1 MSEDIK
7 IKEAVVDSRIN
18 KVLSLRT
25 DSVTMLESLDAIS
38 EFYKENTIDARRSLR
53 HDIELQNINLAK
65 KFLDEFKIVKE
76 RLEDLEVQSVL
87 LENACSTLASKVS
100 DADNN
105 MKMFMEKASD
115 LEGKRNSYIIQKKEI
130 ESFLSKF
137 QLTNQEVDTLYRA
150 PIDDPTTAKEFFEA
164 LKRLRIAYTDCKIMV
179 EQHCY
184 SAGFELLEILGQHQE
199 MAYQR
204 LFEWVKTKCDSLTES
219 GTTEDIDTMLQ
230 TAVRYLRKLPIYYS
244 QCQDLIV
251 NSRRTQLVQKFIV
264 ALTQGGPASGRGS
277 VGRAIDLHAH
287 DAIRYVGDML
297 AWMHQAVASEEEF
310 LQAVFG
316 EDEKTKR
323 GKNDIS
329 SSSNEL
335 DKPSDMEQS
344 GESIL
349 QGFSIPELL
358 ARSLQGLGRPLRMR
372 IMQTLETR
380 TGLESWYT
388 LTDLLCF
395 YEITFRRLVPMENS
409 VHSAIKGCLNECKR
423 LFMAA
428 LNKQA
433 ESLTQSPPSYPLDL
447 TVSHVTKECSRQI
460 HEILKVYGAAL
471 SPLPFDK
478 DDQCHVDAVLGCIIQ
493 PLLQAC
499 RLSGQPLQKGDM
511 AIFMLNNV
519 SSIQHELREAAKRS
533 SNVKAAAETWF
544 TLLEQETNTWISVIV
559 SEEAG
564 KTLKRSDLDKLL
576 ELVEILPEGLIANE
590 QPGLS
595 QDRIGTV
602 MRAFYASL
610 FSTIAPQFERLQN
623 PELREITR
631 KQTAE
636 AVADAHA
643 VIYKFILSR
652 DCYDKSILAHTIDE
666 VKVLLGIS

>member
-1 MSEDIK
+1 
-7 IKEAVVDSRIN
+7 
-18 KVLSLRT
+18 
-25 DSVTMLESLDAIS
+25 
-38 EFYKENTIDARRSLR
+38 
-53 HDIELQNINLAK
+53 
-65 KFLDEFKIVKE
+65 
-76 RLEDLEVQSVL
+76 
-87 LENACSTLASKVS
+87 
-100 DADNN
+100 
-105 MKMFMEKASD
+105 
-115 LEGKRNSYIIQKKEI
+115 
-130 ESFLSKF
+130 
-137 QLTNQEVDTLYRA
+137 
-150 PIDDPTTAKEFFEA
+150 
-164 LKRLRIAYTDCKIMV
+164 MV

-184 SAGFELLEILGQHQE
+184 SAGFELLELLGQHQE

-204 LFEWVKTKCDSLTES
+204 LFEWVKTKCDALSES
-219 GTTEDIDTMLQ
+219 GTTDDIDIMLQ

-264 ALTQGGPASGRGS
+264 ALTQGGSGSGSSGRGS

-287 DAIRYVGDML
+287 DAVRYVGDML

-310 LQAVFG
+310 LHAVFG
-316 EDEKTKR
+316 ENDKNRQKKDE
-323 GKNDIS
+323 S
-329 SSSNEL
+329 SESENQT
-335 DKPSDMEQS
+335 DV
-344 GESIL
+344 GEPML

-395 YEITFRRLVPMENS
+395 YEITFQRLVPMENS

-433 ESLTQSPPSYPLDL
+433 DLLTQSPPSYPLDL
-447 TVSHVTKECSRQI
+447 TASHITKDCSRQI
-460 HEILKVYGAAL
+460 HEILKVYGGAL

-478 DDQCHVDAVLGCIIQ
+478 EDQCHVDAVLGCIIQ

-499 RLSGQPLQKGDM
+499 RLGGQPLQKGDM

-559 SEEAG
+559 TEEAG

-576 ELVEILPEGLIANE
+576 ELVEILPEGLNANE

-623 PELREITR
+623 PELRETTR
-631 KQTAE
+631 RQTAE
-636 AVADAHA
+636 AVADSHA
-643 VIYKFILSR
+643 IIYKFISSR

>member
-1 MSEDIK
+1 MSE
-7 IKEAVVDSRIN
+7 
-18 KVLSLRT
+18 
-25 DSVTMLESLDAIS
+25 
-38 EFYKENTIDARRSLR
+38 
-53 HDIELQNINLAK
+53 
-65 KFLDEFKIVKE
+65 
-76 RLEDLEVQSVL
+76 
-87 LENACSTLASKVS
+87 
-100 DADNN
+100 ADNN

-115 LEGKRNSYIIQKKEI
+115 LEGKRNSYLLQKKEI

-150 PIDDPTTAKEFFEA
+150 PIDDPITAKEFFEA
-164 LKRLRIAYTDCKIMV
+164 LKRLRVAYSDCKLMV

-184 SAGFELLEILGQHQE
+184 SAGFELLELLGQHQE

-204 LFEWVKTKCDSLTES
+204 LFEWVKTKCDALAES
-219 GTTEDIDTMLQ
+219 GSTEDIDIMLQ

-264 ALTQGGPASGRGS
+264 ALTQGGSGSGSSGRSS

-287 DAIRYVGDML
+287 DAVRYVGDML

-310 LQAVFG
+310 LHAVFG
-316 EDEKTKR
+316 ENEKKQ
-323 GKNDIS
+323 KKEES
-329 SSSNEL
+329 SESENQTE
-335 DKPSDMEQS
+335 S
-344 GESIL
+344 GEAIL

-395 YEITFRRLVPMENS
+395 YEITFQKLVPMENS

-447 TVSHVTKECSRQI
+447 TASHITKDCSRQI
-460 HEILKVYGAAL
+460 HEILKVYGSAL
-471 SPLPFDK
+471 SPIPFDK
-478 DDQCHVDAVLGCIIQ
+478 EDQCHVDAVLGCIIQ

-499 RLSGQPLQKGDM
+499 RLGGQPLQKGDM

-559 SEEAG
+559 GEEAG

-576 ELVEILPEGLIANE
+576 ELVEILPEGLVASE

-595 QDRIGTV
+595 QDRISTV

-631 KQTAE
+631 RQTAE

-643 VIYKFILSR
+643 IIYKFISSSA
-652 DCYDKSILAHTIDE
+652 CYDKAILAHSIEE